1 MIRGIC
7 FFLFTALTFAQDAG
21 TVLGLMVSATTLRN
35 TAKIEPP
42 QLTEIDRLLTAARK
56 EGEAKEYALSY
67 RDYQHA
73 LTLLRGDDWTPAQEW
88 MTAVTVRPDHSVL
101 EPGQQISLRLS
112 QSFPLA
118 KPLTQKPLAT
128 AYLVPFFNAEPR
140 VILKTFDH
148 RSAEFDKEP
157 FTFTVRIPGTPD
169 GPYKVVIEFE
179 GLGSKSA
186 PVSVLNGVMAG
197 VAKSRA
203 RIARLDS
210 KKSPEIASAEGH
222 LVKIELADRG
232 ELGDK
237 ITRIDCRFELA
248 QANRLLAD
256 IEIGKDP
263 FTKVYGDV
271 QKSYRSS
278 VDNTMQP
285 YRLFIPSSYD
295 GRQAYPLIIL
305 LHGMGGDENTMFD
318 GYGNGAFEKLA
329 EKKGYIVACPKGR
342 EATSMYRGPAERDVL
357 DVLADVRRAYK
368 VDPTRIY
375 MTGHSMGAYGTWS
388 IAINHPEIF
397 AALGPISGGGD
408 PTQINKI
415 AKIPEIVIHGDADP
429 TVPVANSRAMVEAAK
444 KAGVEVKYME
454 IKGGN
459 HVNVAVPAFEPI
471 FEFFETHK
479 K

>member
-1 MIRGIC
+1 MTRGIL
-7 FFLFTALTFAQDAG
+7 FFLFAALTFAQDAG

-42 QLTEIDRLLTAARK
+42 QLTEIDKLLAAARK
-56 EGEAKEYALSY
+56 ESAAQEYAVSY

-73 LTLLRGDDWTPAQEW
+73 LTLLRGDEWTPVQEW
-88 MTAVTVRPDHSVL
+88 MTAVTMKPDHSVV
-101 EPGQQISLRLS
+101 EPGQQISLRMS

-118 KPLTQKPLAT
+118 KPLTQKPIAT

-157 FTFTVRIPGTPD
+157 FTFNVRIPGTPD
-169 GPYKVVIEFE
+169 GPYKVVIDFE
-179 GLGSKSA
+179 GLGSKAA

-203 RIARLDS
+203 RIAKLDP
-210 KKSPEIASAEGH
+210 KKSPELASAEGH

-237 ITRIDCRFELA
+237 ITRIDCKFELA

-263 FTKVYGDV
+263 FTKVYGDL

-295 GRQAYPLIIL
+295 GRQTYPLIIL

-318 GYGNGAFEKLA
+318 VYGNGAFEKIA

-342 EATSMYRGPAERDVL
+342 EATSMYRGPAEQDVL

-368 VDPTRIY
+368 VDPARIY
-375 MTGHSMGAYGTWS
+375 MAGHSMGAYGTWS
-388 IAINHPEIF
+388 IAFNHPEIF

-408 PTQINKI
+408 PSQMGKI

-444 KAGVEVKYME
+444 KAGAEVKYME

-459 HVNVAVPAFEPI
+459 HNSVAVPAFEPI
-471 FEFFETHK
+471 VEFFDTHK